1 MAAVARVC
9 AVAILLLC
17 LLPAVAL
24 AQQERFIS
32 DELALD
38 LRAGPGNQ
46 FRIERMVPAG
56 TRVQV
61 LDQDSGWSQVRL
73 PDGLEGWVLTR
84 LLADQPSARARL
96 TRAQSALESVQQE
109 NQELTAD
116 LEQAQSRVAELE
128 ARLTES
134 EGQREEIEQRM
145 ERAEQGLDLY
155 EENEELKKEVIDL
168 QRTIQD
174 LEHERERLR
183 ERDDQRWFIVGAS
196 VLGAGILTGL
206 ILPRLRWRR
215 RSSWSGGGL

>member
-1 MAAVARVC
+1 MPVVARLC
-9 AVAILLLC
+9 AIIVLLFC
-17 LLPAVAL
+17 LLPAIAA

-46 FRIERMVPAG
+46 FRIERMVEAG

-61 LDQDSGWSQVRL
+61 LEEESGWSRVRL

-84 LLADQPSARARL
+84 LLSDQPSARARL
-96 TRAQSALESVQQE
+96 TAAQSAAEDLQRE
-109 NQELTAD
+109 NQELSEN
-116 LEQAQSRVAELE
+116 LEAARERVEELE
-128 ARLTES
+128 TRLAES
-134 EGQREEIEQRM
+134 ESERQSLAQRM
-145 ERAEQGLDLY
+145 ERAEEGLDLY
-155 EENEELKKEVIDL
+155 EENEELKKRVIDL
-168 QRTIQD
+168 QRSIQD

-196 VLGAGILTGL
+196 VLGAGVLAGL